1 MPINVSDSHSTI
13 PQRRPGLV
21 ISLDFELIWGV
32 RDHSTRDACGANVL
46 GGREAVP
53 RMLDMFEKHGVH
65 ATWATVGFLFAE
77 GLEELKQYL
86 PEEALRPVYDHRA
99 FSNYQYLEEVGD
111 TEKSDPFAFAPS
123 LIDQIAKTPGQEIA
137 THTMSHYYC
146 LESGP
151 TDAAFEADIA
161 AAKAIAKA
169 RGIDLCSIV
178 FPRSQY
184 AERHLEICER
194 QAITVY
200 RGNSRGAAYRPGP
213 GTSQGVLRRARRLA
227 DAYIGL
233 SGAQVHDWPEDAAPT
248 NVPASAFLRPCAGPL
263 RKFHP
268 LHLRQVMKQMDLA
281 AQEAKAFHLWWHPE
295 NFGVNLEENLDGLD
309 RLLGHFAQL
318 RDSHGMQSLTMK
330 EAA

>member
-1 MPINVSDSHSTI
+1 MKDSDFRSAAD
-13 PQRRPGLV
+13 QRRPGFV

-32 RDHSTRDACGANVL
+32 RDHSSRDASGASVL
-46 GGREAVP
+46 GAREAVP
-53 RMLDMFEKHGVH
+53 RMLEMFEKNGVH

-77 GLEELKQYL
+77 SREELMQYL
-86 PEEALRPVYDHRA
+86 PDETLRPTYDHPA

-111 TEKSDPFAFAPS
+111 TEKSDPYAFAAS

-151 TDAAFEADIA
+151 TDAAFEADIM
-161 AAKAIAKA
+161 AAKAIAGA
-169 RGIDLCSIV
+169 HGIELSSIV

-184 AERHLEICER
+184 AERHLAICER
-194 QAITVY
+194 QGINLY
-200 RGNSRGAAYRPGP
+200 RGNARGAAYRPVP
-213 GTSQGVLRRARRLA
+213 GAAQSALRRVRRLA
-227 DAYIGL
+227 DAYVGPA
-233 SGAQVHDWPEDAAPT
+233 GGQVHDWPAEAAQT
-248 NVPASAFLRPCAGPL
+248 NVPASAFLRPCAGAL

-268 LHLRQVMKQMDLA
+268 LHLRQIKRQLNRA
-281 AQEAKAFHLWWHPE
+281 ALESKLFHLWWHPE

-309 RLLGHFAQL
+309 RLLRYFSQL
-318 RDSHGMQSLTMK
+318 RDRHDMQSLTMR